1 LAAAALGICS
11 ALSLFWELPV
21 KLADAHRS
29 IVARQALYQMI
40 DRTQLDNAIVFIRY
54 VSGDFQPWNLTRN
67 PLDFRGK
74 VLYVHDLEGLTHLL
88 IRQYPGRQLFL
99 YEYDET
105 TFPILQP
112 LIPDEAVK
120 TGG

>member
-1 LAAAALGICS
+1 
-11 ALSLFWELPV
+11 
-21 KLADAHRS
+21 
-29 IVARQALYQMI
+29 MI
-40 DRTQLDNAIVFIRY
+40 DRTQLANAIVFMRY

-74 VLYVHDLEGLTHLL
+74 VLYVHDLEGLNHLL
-88 IRQYPGRQLFL
+88 IGQYPGRKFFL
-99 YEYDET
+99 YDYDET
-105 TFPILQP
+105 KPAILQP

>member
-1 LAAAALGICS
+1 
-11 ALSLFWELPV
+11 
-21 KLADAHRS
+21 
-29 IVARQALYQMI
+29 MI

-74 VLYVHDLEGLTHLL
+74 VLYVHDLEGLNHLL
-88 IRQYPGRQLFL
+88 IGQYPGRKFVL
-99 YEYDET
+99 YDYDET
-105 TFPILQP
+105 KPAILQP